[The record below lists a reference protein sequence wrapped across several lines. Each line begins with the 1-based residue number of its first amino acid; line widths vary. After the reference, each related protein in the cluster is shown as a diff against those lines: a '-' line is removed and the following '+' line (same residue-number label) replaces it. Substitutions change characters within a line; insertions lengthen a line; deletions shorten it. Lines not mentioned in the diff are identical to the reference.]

1 MYSME
6 SHASTLVRWQVV
18 IGDVRFKGEDQ
29 NLYTPQLPNRWTWK
43 HQKWHGHSLSICD
56 PLCKIW
62 WRSSPGGRSTA
73 APISCGFRVFFFF
86 FSGFFDKPTAKT
98 TEPIFMVDSSKDVI
112 LLKEVPLGGLVAVAQ
127 KMWAWHP
134 ENPQFFAPQ
143 CIFPFKKESITM
155 RKPYQIEQKLQRNTI
170 SKVGSNFQNPASL
183 RLPDAP

>member
-1 MYSME
+1 MYVLKGKTKICTPLSSQTDE
-6 SHASTLVRWQVV
+6 PGNTKNGTDILCPYVTPSAKF
-18 IGDVRFKGEDQ
+18 GDGRV
-29 NLYTPQLPNRWTWK
+29 
-43 HQKWHGHSLSICD
+43 
-56 PLCKIW
+56 
-62 WRSSPGGRSTA
+62 PGAGA
-73 APISCGFRVFFFF
+73 LQPPFHVDFGFFSF

-155 RKPYQIEQKLQRNTI
+155 RKPYQIEQKLQRNTT